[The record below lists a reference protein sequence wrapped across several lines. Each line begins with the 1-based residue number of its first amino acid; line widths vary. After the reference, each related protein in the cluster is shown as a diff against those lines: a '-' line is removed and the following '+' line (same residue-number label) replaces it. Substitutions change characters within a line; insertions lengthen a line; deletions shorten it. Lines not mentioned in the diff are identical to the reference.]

1 MTLSRQRGKFH
12 GRKKEI
18 ERKILEFDDLPDFNT
33 DRESILD
40 VNQISKLLPHRY
52 PFLLVDRILDMNDDS
67 ITGVKN
73 VTINEPYFQGHF
85 PDNPVMPGVLQ
96 VEAMAQVGGVFALSN
111 VEEPEFWS
119 TYFMKIDD
127 VRFKQKVLPGD
138 SIVFHLKLISPLR
151 RGLVHMQ
158 GKGYVR
164 GTLVSQAILLAQ
176 VVKDRVPAEK

>member
-1 MTLSRQRGKFH
+1 M
-12 GRKKEI
+12 
-18 ERKILEFDDLPDFNT
+18 DD
-33 DRESILD
+33 
-40 VNQISKLLPHRY
+40 Q
-52 PFLLVDRILDMNDDS
+52 S

-73 VTINEPYFQGHF
+73 VTINEPFFQGHF

-119 TYFMKIDD
+119 TYFLKIDE
-127 VRFKQKVLPGD
+127 VRFKQKVMPGD
-138 SIVFHLKLISPLR
+138 SIVFHLKLISPIR

-176 VVKDRVPAEK
+176 VIKDRAPAEK